1 MDQKIVTTYFLTQD
15 EIKQAIVEYMDKR
28 YDEDFVLEEI
38 ELSAEV
44 NAHQE
49 VEQVVAECTHV
60 EHKNNVE

>member
-1 MDQKIVTTYFLTQD
+1 MDQKTVTTYFLTQD